1 MKKRGVERAICYSS
15 CMGRWTDS
23 DATKVEVMDEK
34 VEGQKNDEVVVECP
48 GDFRQDGCDHGR
60 KLVKL
65 AGELGRQD
73 GIDQR
78 VAFCRRCLD

>member
-1 MKKRGVERAICYSS
+1 MKKRRVERAICYSS
-15 CMGRWTDS
+15 GMGRWKDS
-23 DATKVEVMDEK
+23 DGTEVEVIDER
-34 VEGQKNDEVVVECP
+34 VRGQEMGEVVVECP